1 MKKFLLSLAVV
12 LGVSGFAH
20 AEGTTLVMKDFYN
33 ITATGA
39 APETQKS
46 GDYTITVS
54 KNGGSTAPACNK
66 AGDLRL
72 YAKNAITI
80 ASSGAD
86 ITSLSFEL
94 SAQGKKQYAKITASV
109 GTVGAQAQGDE
120 AVTWSGNAKE
130 VTFTVGDTNDY
141 GTDTKKG
148 SGQFD
153 INSIS
158 INGGGEVT
166 PPAPVE
172 TVKVANIAAFLADPN
187 TTDTYEF
194 TTPVTVV
201 YQYNYTSAS
210 GNPTYN
216 LYIQD
221 ATGGLLVFGD
231 TKQTYKQGDVIEAG
245 FTGKYKNYN
254 GCVELVDGA
263 GFTAA
268 TRTSAVEAAVY
279 AVEDISLDNGNQYIS
294 INGADITA
302 GADAKNFVITQDGT
316 TIPMYNKFDIEI
328 NADANCN
335 IWGVVNIYKG
345 KEDPN
350 PYAQIYPIKIEN
362 ASGETKLPAGL
373 AFSLSALTVNLGDNF
388 EIPALSKATTAE
400 VVYSSSNEAV
410 ATVDAVTGA
419 VTVLST
425 GTTTISAVAEANEEY
440 YGGSA
445 SYTLTVTGNV
455 TVEKVS
461 AIADGKY
468 AFVFPAGI
476 ATPIDEKFKYGYCYL
491 EDVTLN
497 GDAASTEATNLF
509 TFTNTDK
516 GYTIADTFGRYLGMD
531 ETHSG
536 SFNVYATAD
545 EGNSYWTVTF
555 DGENAKIENA
565 GRAGFFIAYTEF
577 TDKNGNVKHEM
588 IPTDKSTVFPV
599 LYMLKGAGVEAVV
612 ADDAEAP
619 VEYYNLQGVRVAE
632 PESGLYIRRQGNKV
646 EKVVIR

>member
-1 MKKFLLSLAVV
+1 
-12 LGVSGFAH
+12 
-20 AEGTTLVMKDFYN
+20 MKDFYN

-39 APETQKS
+39 APETQTAN
-46 GDYTITVS
+46 GYTITVK
-54 KNGGSTAPACNK
+54 KNAGNTAPACNK

-72 YAKNAITI
+72 YAKNTITI
-80 ASSGAD
+80 SSSSVD

-94 SAQGKKQYAKITASV
+94 SAQGKKQYAEITASV
-109 GTVGAQAQGDE
+109 GTVGAQAQGDA

-130 VTFTVGDTNDY
+130 VTFTVGDSNQY
-141 GTDTKKG
+141 GTATDKT

-194 TTPVTVV
+194 TSPVTVV
-201 YQYNYTSAS
+201 YQCNYTSAS

-373 AFSLSALTVNLGDNF
+373 AFSQTAVTVNLGETFVAPELTKSTN
-388 EIPALSKATTAE
+388 AE

-410 ATVDAVTGA
+410 ATVDAATGA
-419 VTVLST
+419 VTVLSA

-632 PESGLYIRRQGNKV
+632 PENGLYIRRQGNKV